1 MSIRHLVLVAALAL
15 GFAGTAIAQDFPVTI
30 QHAYGE
36 TTIDAKPQRIVTWG
50 WSNEDVVIALGEV
63 PVGMP
68 FQSYGGGDNGIHE
81 WVEEALAKM
90 GAEIPTILEASAEPP
105 IEQIASLQ
113 PDIIIAAYS
122 GITEDQYALL
132 SGIAPTIAYIGAPW
146 STSWQD
152 LTITIGEALGRKTE
166 AEALLA
172 DTNAWVEAEFA
183 KYPELKDV
191 TFASANDFDGA
202 MAVYAPLDARMKF
215 LTDFGMVMD
224 PSVAA
229 LSPGMTPSTIPS
241 ATNFLTSSK
250 PISSSPTT
258 KSSRRSTPGS
268 PPRRPRPIPHRQGRS
283 CGAGRHRKCRCGVS
297 TQHSFAPLGT
307 APLPR
312 SAGHRRSRRHQVR
325 KPKCCV
331 VFLFLPWPPRP

>member
-1 MSIRHLVLVAALAL
+1 MSIRHLALVAALAL
-15 GFAGTAIAQDFPVTI
+15 GLTGTAIAQDFPVTI
-30 QHAYGE
+30 QHAYGA

-63 PVGMP
+63 PVGIP
-68 FQSYGGGDNGIHE
+68 FQSYGGGDNGVHE
-81 WVEEALAKM
+81 WVEEALAKL
-90 GAEIPTILEASAEPP
+90 GAEIPTVLEASAEPP

-152 LTITIGEALGRKTE
+152 LTITIGEALGHKTE

-229 LSPGMTPSTIPS
+229 LSPGDDAFYYPLSYELFDQLEADIFITYHEEQSALDAWLATPQAQTYPPVVSGGLAALVGTENV
-241 ATNFLTSSK
+241 AAV
-250 PISSSPTT
+250 
-258 KSSRRSTPGS
+258 S
-268 PPRRPRPIPHRQGRS
+268 PPSILSLRWGLPRYLD
-283 CGAGRHRKCRCGVS
+283 V
-297 TQHSFAPLGT
+297 LGT
-307 APLPR
+307 AAR
-312 SAGHRRSRRHQVR
+312 AVTN
-325 KPKCCV
+325 
-331 VFLFLPWPPRP
+331 